1 MEMIRESAASEE
13 GRKVLD
19 EHLLTVICHGDVQ
32 VKGGMRDHTREV
44 MTNGK
49 DISLDSGEF
58 PLRTPSDNRT
68 REGTAGTG
76 RSKRRGGTHSGRGK
90 KHSSGAKYR
99 SSRSNTAP
107 KGDAGHHYG
116 DEPPPQDKHH
126 RYYQYHPKAH
136 YRIVFEEVCD
146 VLHQETSLIPIFSY
160 LSQTALVLQFLHE
173 AGWVHRDLST
183 GNILIFN
190 GKVKLADFEYAKR
203 LDEQADA
210 HEIRT
215 GTADFISV
223 EVDRQQYFFTPRGI
237 SWVEFAARMQA
248 ENGNLQSLCQES
260 LKPKVVFR
268 YNPMHDFES
277 LWWISVYVLFNKQV
291 VMVNEKSPP
300 SHDYRRQRTWAA
312 GVFYGLNARQSALSA
327 GNTDFQYAIE
337 TLCPDLRSFGVV
349 VDLLRDDL
357 LKRYINIEADLSH
370 LPSRAAAGEIP
381 QHFFAG
387 FGALGNSIINGERQE
402 ILIGPFPRQDLA
414 VSAKAAASSVGPEGQ
429 PETKSGPAAA
439 PAQPPKPLVSY
450 PLGQD
455 YLEQLPTES
464 RFKIQTRSMT
474 AKARAQAQ
482 ESVPKTR

>member
-1 MEMIRESAASEE
+1 
-13 GRKVLD
+13 
-19 EHLLTVICHGDVQ
+19 
-32 VKGGMRDHTREV
+32 MRDHTREV

-58 PLRTPSDNRT
+58 LLRTPSDNRT

-90 KHSSGAKYR
+90 KHSSDAKYR

-116 DEPPPQDKHH
+116 DQPPPQDKHH

-183 GNILIFN
+183 GNILILN

-203 LDEQADA
+203 LDDQADA

-223 EVDRQQYFFTPRGI
+223 EVDRQQYFFAFTSYI
-237 SWVEFAARMQA
+237 DSDELATSMEA
-248 ENGNLQSLCQES
+248 EDDES
-260 LKPKVVFR
+260 QTSQQKLSRSDVIFR

-277 LWWISVYVLFNKQV
+277 LWWISVHVLFNKQV

-312 GVFYGLNARQSALSA
+312 GVFYGLSARQSALSA
-327 GNTDFQYAIE
+327 GNTDFQDAIE
-337 TLCPDLRSFGVV
+337 TLCPDLRRFGKMVHALK
-349 VDLLRDDL
+349 DAL
-357 LKRYINIEADLSH
+357 LKRYIDIEKDISK
-370 LPSRAAAGEIP
+370 LPRRTAAGEVPRRFIR
-381 QHFFAG
+381 G
-387 FGALGNSIINGERQE
+387 FGVLGCSKSNEKHQE
-402 ILIGPFPRQDLA
+402 ILIGPISQQHFE
-414 VSAKAAASSVGPEGQ
+414 VSTKAAASPEVPEGQ
-429 PETKSGPAAA
+429 PEITKGRPARAST
-439 PAQPPKPLVSY
+439 PISTPLVSQ
-450 PLGQD
+450 PLGED
-455 YLEQLPTES
+455 HLE
-464 RFKIQTRSMT
+464 RRIRIQTRSMT
-474 AKARAQAQ
+474 AKARAQ